1 MPSPPPSP
9 SPSPSPA
16 AASSPPPPPPKPS
29 PPKYERWPSKAA
41 AAGYT
46 AWRSRVAPTPVRIP
60 YYEPIGGT
68 TGPHRMAGEL
78 PPKPK
83 PVIEYTPS
91 KPYKP
96 RGAPK
101 VGFLSNIIRKVRGKE
116 KWPSLGGSGG
126 YHRMSGNWPPPS
138 AAAPAAVATAPAAA
152 TSTVTSWYD
161 SGKRLGGAAAA
172 PAPEAAS
179 SVVSW
184 YDSGKRLS
192 APSMVASWYDSGR
205 RL

>member
-1 MPSPPPSP
+1 M
-9 SPSPSPA
+9 
-16 AASSPPPPPPKPS
+16 
-29 PPKYERWPSKAA
+29 
-41 AAGYT
+41 AG
-46 AWRSRVAPTPVRIP
+46 RVAPTPVRIP

-68 TGPHRMAGEL
+68 TGPHRMAGRL

-83 PVIEYTPS
+83 PVIEYTPP

-138 AAAPAAVATAPAAA
+138 AGASAAVATAPAAAA

-161 SGKRLGGAAAA
+161 SGKRLGGAVAA
-172 PAPEAAS
+172 PAPKPAS

-192 APSMVASWYDSGR
+192 APSMVASWYDSGK

>member
-1 MPSPPPSP
+1 MAGRVADAGANPVLRAGRRHDGPAPHGRQ
-9 SPSPSPA
+9 A
-16 AASSPPPPPPKPS
+16 AA
-29 PPKYERWPSKAA
+29 EAEAGDRVHAA
-41 AAGYT
+41 E
-46 AWRSRVAPTPVRIP
+46 VD
-60 YYEPIGGT
+60 
-68 TGPHRMAGEL
+68 
-78 PPKPK
+78 
-83 PVIEYTPS
+83 
-91 KPYKP
+91 KP

-101 VGFLSNIIRKVRGKE
+101 VGFLSNLIRKVRGKE

-138 AAAPAAVATAPAAA
+138 AAAPAAVAAAPATAA

-161 SGKRLGGAAAA
+161 SGKRLGGAAA
-172 PAPEAAS
+172 PPPPKPAAS

-192 APSMVASWYDSGR
+192 APSMVASWYDSASGK